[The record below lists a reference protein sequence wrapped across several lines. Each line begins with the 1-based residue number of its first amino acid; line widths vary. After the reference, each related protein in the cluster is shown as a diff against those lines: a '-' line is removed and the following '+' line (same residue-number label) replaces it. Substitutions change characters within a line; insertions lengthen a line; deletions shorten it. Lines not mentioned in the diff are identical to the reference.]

1 MKEVEVSDRLNLNTE
16 HDQIVQFSEGDRIA
30 ERAAKVFVGKAGSP
44 GRTSA
49 MLGRPLYLKKA
60 DGPYLYDVD
69 GNRYIDYHS
78 SSGATFLGYNQPRV
92 KQAMLEAVEMG
103 YFCNYET
110 EAHAEIAE
118 LICDSVPSAE
128 RVRFSNTG
136 TEATLAAIR
145 LARAVTG
152 RSKVLKFEGH
162 FHGMHELAW
171 YNSRKPPTEPNEH
184 GEIEL
189 VADTA
194 GIPPEFSTTVVV
206 TRFNDPESFRACMR
220 RHKGEFACI
229 IMEPIMYNA
238 GCIYTDPDFALLVR
252 EHATDDGA
260 VLIYDEVLSGFRMG
274 LGGGQEYLGIT
285 PDLTTLAKALGGC
298 GVPIA
303 AVVGKREVMEG
314 LNPVGKTVVSGTY
327 TGHVMHVYGALEALK
342 IMREPG
348 FYERIEALAQRL
360 YNGLREAVSRTGTQA
375 VVQGLGARFGIHFGI
390 EEGPL
395 YHYRDVTRGFDTE
408 LNARFALEALKRGLY
423 FHEYGASLT
432 PNHHGFTAAH
442 TERDIDETLD
452 RTESAL
458 RAAQRS
464 S

>member
-1 MKEVEVSDRLNLNTE
+1 MTDNVTLSTE
-16 HDQIVQFSEGDRIA
+16 QQAQPQFAEGDRIA
-30 ERAAKVFVGKAGSP
+30 ERAAKVFVGTAGSP

-49 MLGRPLYLKKA
+49 MLGRPLYLQKA
-60 DGPYLYDVD
+60 DGAYLYDVD

-78 SSGATFLGYNQPRV
+78 SSGATFLGYNHPRV
-92 KQAMLEAVEMG
+92 KRAMLEAVEMG

-171 YNSRKPPTEPNEH
+171 YNSRKPATEPNEH

-189 VADTA
+189 AADTA
-194 GIPPEFSTTVVV
+194 GIPAEFDSTVVV
-206 TRFNDPESFRACMR
+206 TRFNDPESFLACMR

-238 GCIYTDPDFALLVR
+238 GCIYTDPEFAAMVR
-252 EHATDDGA
+252 EQATADGA

-274 LGGGQEYLGIT
+274 LGGGQEHLGIT

-298 GVPIA
+298 GLPIA
-303 AVVGKREVMEG
+303 AVVGKREIMEG
-314 LNPVGKTVVSGTY
+314 LNPIGKTVVSGTY

-348 FYERIEALAQRL
+348 FYERMGALAQRL
-360 YNGLREAVSRTGTQA
+360 YDGLREVLSRTGTPA

-390 EEGPL
+390 EAGPL
-395 YHYRDVTRGFDTE
+395 YHYRDVARGFDSAF
-408 LNARFALEALKRGLY
+408 NAVFAREALKRGLY
-423 FHEYGASLT
+423 LHEYGSSLT

-452 RTESAL
+452 RVESAL
-458 RAAQRS
+458 RAAQSAS
-464 S
+464 SI